1 MEFSQEFYQQAIKS
15 SLQQFDEDHN
25 GLDVTEFRRLVESS
39 MEDVAES
46 LPSEDNQPEDENE
59 NEEYAL

>member
-1 MEFSQEFYQQAIKS
+1 
-15 SLQQFDEDHN
+15 
-25 GLDVTEFRRLVESS
+25 

-59 NEEYAL
+59 NEEYALWYMINIIQF

>member
-1 MEFSQEFYQQAIKS
+1 
-15 SLQQFDEDHN
+15 
-25 GLDVTEFRRLVESS
+25 LDVTEFRRLVESS

>member
-46 LPSEDNQPEDENE
+46 LPSEDNQPEDESE